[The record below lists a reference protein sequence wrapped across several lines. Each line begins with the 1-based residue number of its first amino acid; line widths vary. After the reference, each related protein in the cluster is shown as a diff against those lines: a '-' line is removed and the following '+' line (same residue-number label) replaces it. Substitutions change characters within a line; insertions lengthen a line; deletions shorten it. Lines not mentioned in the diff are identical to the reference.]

1 MRLQYLNYKEY
12 NFDGPL
18 AQLVEQLPFKEWV
31 AGSNPAGLTI
41 QMKKAKIKNISSG
54 IEKNCDI
61 LRKND
66 NILEVVLEGTTIK
79 ILLKKKTNKYIGYF
93 KEMEFESNG

>member
-1 MRLQYLNYKEY
+1 MNK
-12 NFDGPL
+12 
-18 AQLVEQLPFKEWV
+18 
-31 AGSNPAGLTI
+31 T
-41 QMKKAKIKNISSG
+41 KIKNIASG

-66 NILEVVLEGTTIK
+66 QLLEVVIEDTTIK

-93 KEMEFESNG
+93 KEMEFESEG